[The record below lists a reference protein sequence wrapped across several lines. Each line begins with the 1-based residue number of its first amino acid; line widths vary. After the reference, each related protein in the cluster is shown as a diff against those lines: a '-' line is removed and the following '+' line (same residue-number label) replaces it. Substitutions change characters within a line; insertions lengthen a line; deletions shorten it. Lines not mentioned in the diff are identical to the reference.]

1 MDIRKLLLLFAA
13 FFSLSVMADEAPTD
27 LVVWAKDGTKVSY
40 KLQDSP
46 KITFMDDSLVI
57 STNSVEVNYELSQ
70 MARITYEKTDL
81 TGIVN
86 VNGEKVNPFNFTGES
101 LLFPASNADVIV
113 KIYTADGKLVLGRNV
128 RKGDSLAVS
137 LGSLNRGVYL
147 VNVNGVTYKI
157 MKR

>member
-13 FFSLSVMADEAPTD
+13 FFSLSVMAEDVPTD

-46 KITFMDDSLVI
+46 KITFTDESLVI
-57 STNSVEVNYELSQ
+57 STNSIDVNYELSQ

-101 LLFPASNADVIV
+101 LLFPASKADVTV
-113 KIYTADGKLVLGRNV
+113 KIYSTDGKLVVGRNV
-128 RKGDSLAVS
+128 RKGDTLAVS
-137 LGSLNRGVYL
+137 LNSLNNGIYL
-147 VNVNGVTYKI
+147 VSVEGITYKI
-157 MKR
+157 AVR